1 MSIRQRHKSR
11 AETPPILSKSSPTQR
26 RRVETATLQRH
37 PLRVNATELPRRQFL
52 HLAAG
57 ASVLPTVSGIARA
70 QSYPTRP
77 ITMIVP
83 LAAGGGLDATGRI
96 LADRMRRSLGQPVI
110 IENVTGAD
118 GNIATARAAHARPDG
133 YTIEIG
139 NFSTHALNG
148 AFYSLSYDVLN
159 DFAPISPVV
168 TFSGV
173 YYARKT
179 LPAKDLQELI
189 VWLKAN
195 PTKASAATLSGGSRL
210 ISEHFQKETGTRFTL
225 VPYRG
230 LAPALQ
236 DMAAGQIDI
245 CLAGLPAFLPLVR
258 AGSIRAYAVTSERRL
273 AAAPEIPTVGELGL
287 PRLSYSAWFGLFAP
301 KGTPKDIINKLN
313 AAVVDALAD
322 ADTRS
327 RLVDLGEEIIP
338 DDQQNPEA
346 LHALQEATIKKW
358 RPLIIEFGIKAE

>member
-1 MSIRQRHKSR
+1 MKL
-11 AETPPILSKSSPTQR
+11 ER
-26 RRVETATLQRH
+26 RK
-37 PLRVNATELPRRQFL
+37 FL
-52 HLAAG
+52 NLAAG
-57 ASVLPTVSGIARA
+57 AVALPVFSRVGRA
-70 QSYPTRP
+70 QTYPTRP

-83 LAAGGGLDATGRI
+83 LAAGGGIDVTGRV

-110 IENVTGAD
+110 VENVTGGD
-118 GNIATARAAHARPDG
+118 GNIATARAAQARPDG

-139 NFSTHALNG
+139 FISTHALNG

-159 DFAPISPVV
+159 DFAPISPIV

-173 YYARKT
+173 YYGRKT

-189 VWLKAN
+189 AWLKAN
-195 PTKASAATLSGGSRL
+195 PTKASAGIYSVGSRL
-210 ISEHFQKETGTRFTL
+210 ISEHFQRETETQFTL

-245 CLAGLPAFLPLVR
+245 CLAGVPAFLPLVR
-258 AGSIRAYAVTSERRL
+258 AGNIRAYAVTSEQRL
-273 AAAPEIPTVGELGL
+273 AAAPEIPTVGEFGL
-287 PRLSYSAWFGLFAP
+287 PKLFYPPFWFGLFAP

-322 ADTRS
+322 AGTRS

-338 DDQQNPEA
+338 DDQQSPEA
-346 LHALQEATIKKW
+346 LHALQEAVIKKW
-358 RPLIIEFGIKAE
+358 WPLIKEFGIKAE